1 MDRQARDD
9 AIIRDILERIEDSAE
24 VNQRGLSKEL
34 GIALGMTNAYIKRC
48 MKKGWIKVYQ
58 VPARRYR
65 YYLTPKGFSEKV
77 RLAAEYFS
85 DSLKLFRKA
94 RQSFDRLYGE
104 LEAKGVTRVV
114 LCGCDELTEIA
125 VMCALNTGLTT
136 VGILRGD
143 GKSADVAG
151 VKAIDGAPP
160 EADSWVIATSLDAP
174 ELYQAALAAASEAS
188 VTYPDILNS
197 IITRSKVPAYH

>member
-1 MDRQARDD
+1 MKGHGGVKASVRYTQRLCNHYGYVARFD
-9 AIIRDILERIEDSAE
+9 IRS
-24 VNQRGLSKEL
+24 
-34 GIALGMTNAYIKRC
+34 Y
-48 MKKGWIKVYQ
+48 YQ
-58 VPARRYR
+58 
-65 YYLTPKGFSEKV
+65 
-77 RLAAEYFS
+77 
-85 DSLKLFRKA
+85 
-94 RQSFDRLYGE
+94 
-104 LEAKGVTRVV
+104 
-114 LCGCDELTEIA
+114 I
-125 VMCALNTGLTT
+125 
-136 VGILRGD
+136 GILRGD